1 MGIIIFNGVSSA
13 DFNILIE
20 HPPGYEMPKKDY
32 EVTHIPGRNGDVYI
46 DKGSYQNT
54 TRSYD
59 IAVGDSDRSFIS
71 MANMVSEWLHS
82 ASGYSRLE
90 DSYEP
95 EYYRMAVYKEE
106 NNIQNILDHAGRATI
121 QFDCKPQR
129 FLKLGDIEI
138 YATSEIVLR
147 NPTGFS
153 AKPIIKIN
161 GRGSGWLNVGNQS
174 VNITEINEYVTMDC
188 ELQDAYK
195 GVQNCNSKIELVDG
209 IFPKLDA
216 GETTINFNGG
226 ITSVEVIPRWWTL

>member
-13 DFNILIE
+13 DFNILVE

-106 NNIQNILDHAGRATI
+106 NNIQNILDHAGRTTI

-138 YATSEIVLR
+138 YVTTEIVLR

-153 AKPIIKIN
+153 AKPIIRIN
-161 GRGSGWLNVGNQS
+161 GSGSGWLNVGSQS
-174 VNITEINEYVTMDC
+174 VNIIDINEYVTMDC

>member
-1 MGIIIFNGVSSA
+1 M
-13 DFNILIE
+13 
-20 HPPGYEMPKKDY
+20 
-32 EVTHIPGRNGDVYI
+32 THIPGRNGDVYI

-106 NNIQNILDHAGRATI
+106 NNIQNILDHAGRTTI

-138 YATSEIVLR
+138 YVTTEIVLR
-147 NPTGFS
+147 NPTGF
-153 AKPIIKIN
+153 
-161 GRGSGWLNVGNQS
+161 R
-174 VNITEINEYVTMDC
+174 
-188 ELQDAYK
+188 
-195 GVQNCNSKIELVDG
+195 QN
-209 IFPKLDA
+209 
-216 GETTINFNGG
+216 
-226 ITSVEVIPRWWTL
+226 R